1 MAANAAPQGGIDPIP
16 PLSIAFAIPGDRHR
30 RTGGFIYESTMLDQ
44 LRALGHRVTHL
55 ELPASFPDPTPADIA
70 RAMEHL
76 CAVPADT
83 VILLDGFIPATIG
96 AAAMAAIPAPVVP
109 IIHHPLGM
117 ETGLPPTRAADLLTA
132 EAAALRHA
140 TRIVVPSP
148 HTARLLRDT
157 FALTSQPIDI
167 VPPGFDPIQPT
178 PNMTPDMGPD
188 MGPPL
193 ILSVGLLAPRKGH
206 DILIAAL
213 DQIRDLPWQAR
224 IIGDSYDPSYADH
237 LTQQIQTRAL
247 GDRITL
253 TGLVSDAQ
261 VAQAFDAA
269 TLFALATRFEGYG
282 MVFGD
287 AMQRGLPIVTCDTGA
302 VPDTVGP
309 AARLTPVD
317 DPTRF
322 GAALRDLLSTPAAYE
337 SLATQSR
344 IRGDSLPKWRDTATL
359 IAQSVRQSQAS
370 AQHSGTAN
378 RVKTK

>member
-1 MAANAAPQGGIDPIP
+1 MAANPDPRRAADPIP

-30 RTGGFIYESTMLDQ
+30 RTGGFIYESTVLDK

-148 HTARLLRDT
+148 HTARLLRDS

-167 VPPGFDPIQPT
+167 VPPGFDPIQST
-178 PNMTPDMGPD
+178 PAPQLTPDTD
-188 MGPPL
+188 PPL

-206 DILIAAL
+206 DILITAL
-213 DQIRDLPWQAR
+213 DLIRDLPWQVR
-224 IIGDSYDPSYADH
+224 IIGDSYDPAYADQ
-237 LTQQIQTRAL
+237 LTRQIQTHAL

-337 SLATQSR
+337 TLATQSR
-344 IRGDSLPKWRDTATL
+344 IRGRALPTWQDTATL
-359 IAQSVRQSQAS
+359 IAQSVQQSQAS
-370 AQHSGTAN
+370 APHSGTAN
-378 RVKTK
+378 RVKTR